1 MADDIRKEIIG
12 ILDTFS
18 EEEIDRVFRLIDLT
32 IRLKTIM
39 GV

>member
-1 MADDIRKEIIG
+1 MAEDIRKEIKG

-18 EEEIDRVFRLIDLT
+18 EEDIDRVFRLIELT
-32 IRLKTIM
+32 IRLKSIM

>member
-18 EEEIDRVFRLIDLT
+18 EEEIDRVFRLIDLALH
-32 IRLKTIM
+32 LKSIM